1 MLKYLKIIVVISLL
15 ITNYLFYGMSNL
27 SEFSPQIELLNAIK
41 SQNNAVIAGIIK
53 DHSIDVRDA
62 KGNTLLISLAAN
74 AHLAEDDKARL
85 TLMECL
91 MGYGADINAQN
102 NAGYTALME
111 AIGNSTTLVLE
122 LVDLGADP
130 HKANNQGKTAYTIV
144 QEYIHTDDIIPGSQ
158 LFGLE
163 RVNAA
168 FKGHKKN
175 KLL

>member
-1 MLKYLKIIVVISLL
+1 MLKYLKIILLVSLF
-15 ITNYLFYGMSNL
+15 NFSSSFSC
-27 SEFSPQIELLNAIK
+27 SEFSPQIELLEAIK
-41 SQNNAVIAGIIK
+41 SQKDAVIAGIIK
-53 DHSIDVRDA
+53 DHSVDVRDA
-62 KGNTLLISLAAN
+62 KGNTLLISLTAN

-85 TLMECL
+85 TLIECL
-91 MGYGADINAQN
+91 IKVGADINAQN